1 MDRDMTDLSA
11 PTKPGPRGLDL
22 GGGRRA
28 GLVAV
33 VVLGPLSITVLR
45 GILPYHAT
53 DDSAT
58 IAAKVAAH
66 PTAQAAVLWLT
77 LVAMITLIPGV
88 IAVGLL
94 ATRHSRL
101 LGTWG
106 VALAVAGFSLLW
118 AVTAIDFTALA
129 GAQSDIGRDATT
141 RVLDELNTSPT
152 LTMAVTAFIVG
163 HVLGMVLIG
172 VALLRGRAIWAWAA
186 WALVVSQ
193 PLHIVFAVVV
203 PSNVLDAAAWALT
216 TVGFAAAAVTITG
229 RSPTQPA
236 VR

>member
-1 MDRDMTDLSA
+1 MTDFSA
-11 PTKPGPRGLDL
+11 PTKPAPRGLEL

-28 GLVAV
+28 GLTAV

-45 GILPYHAT
+45 GILPYNAA

-58 IAAKVAAH
+58 IAVKVAAH

-77 LVAMITLIPGV
+77 LTAMITLVPGV

-94 ATRHSRL
+94 AARHSRL

-106 VALAVAGFSLLW
+106 MALAVAGFSLLW

-129 GAQSDIGRDATT
+129 GAQSGIGRDATT
-141 RVLDELNTSPT
+141 RVLDELNTSPA
-152 LTMAVTAFIVG
+152 LTVAVNAFIVG
-163 HVLGMVLIG
+163 HVVGMVLIG

-186 WALVVSQ
+186 WALIVSQ
-193 PLHIVFAVVV
+193 PLHIVFAVVL

-216 TVGFAAAAVTITG
+216 TVGFAAAAAAITRLLDPAG
-229 RSPTQPA
+229 RTQ
-236 VR
+236 